1 MPLSLQ
7 MPLPMGLMVAE
18 RRWSELIRDR
28 NEAARSSG
36 RWRSIRSLDS
46 GSPATRITESAQPV
60 VTFAS
65 NDYLGLTQHP
75 AVIAAAADAL
85 TTYGAGSGA
94 ARLIVGSRPIHAELE
109 HALSAWSGRDAAL
122 LFPTGFQ
129 ANLGV
134 IGALVAAAG
143 RGPDAAVVYS
153 DELNHASIID
163 GIRAARADA
172 VVYRHADVDHLR
184 ELMADRR
191 DRPALV
197 ITDAVFSMDG
207 DLAPL
212 DALDEVCASPGALL
226 VVDEAHAVLGP
237 PTPAGAVVVGTLS
250 KAFGSVG
257 GFVAADR
264 AVIDLCVN
272 TARSFIFTTAGAPA
286 DAAAAL
292 AAVRIVASAEGDA
305 LRSRLR
311 DNIDVVRRGHP
322 SPVVPVLLGSEE
334 RAVEVADALLCQGL
348 LVPAIRPPTV
358 APGTCRLRV
367 AVSAAHRTTDLVRL
381 RDALAD
387 MGLDREME
395 QGRGHEQ

>member
-381 RDALAD
+381 RDTLAD

-395 QGRGHEQ
+395 RGRGNEQ